1 MKLVKLLVFTLLI
14 QLSTNAFAQTNN
26 QPKQHK
32 VVIQLNTADTAAW
45 GGVIGNVKNLSNI
58 WPGNISIEVV
68 VHGKALNFLVTSK
81 SHLITDIEDLLK
93 QGIVFNACE
102 NTMKK
107 YGINKQML
115 IPAVV
120 SVPSGVAELIL
131 KQEEGW
137 SYLKAGL

>member
-1 MKLVKLLVFTLLI
+1 MKSIKLLVFTLLI

-45 GGVIGNVKNLSNI
+45 GGVIGNVKNLSKI

-68 VHGKALNFLVTSK
+68 VHGKALNFLVASK

-93 QGIVFNACE
+93 QGIAFNACE

-107 YGINKQML
+107 YGITKQML

>member
-1 MKLVKLLVFTLLI
+1 MKLIKLLVFTLLI

-45 GGVIGNVKNLSNI
+45 GGVIGNVKNLSKI

-68 VHGKALNFLVTSK
+68 VHGKALNFLVASK

-93 QGIVFNACE
+93 QGIAFNACE

-107 YGINKQML
+107 YGITKQML

>member
-1 MKLVKLLVFTLLI
+1 MKLIKLLVFTLLI

-45 GGVIGNVKNLSNI
+45 GGVIGNIKNLSKI

-68 VHGKALNFLVTSK
+68 VHGKALNFLVASK

-93 QGIVFNACE
+93 QGIAFNACE

-107 YGINKQML
+107 YGITKQML